1 MCARIKWDES
11 GKRYYTTGVDR
22 VAIYLKNT
30 DGSIVNNSGY
40 GKAIPFS
47 GVSSIEENPSGAE
60 STAIYADN
68 IKYLELV
75 SKEDYGL
82 SMTAYDCPDEFDVC
96 DGVATA
102 APGLKVGQQN
112 RRRFGMVWRSNI
124 GNDTEGNDYG
134 YTYHLVY
141 NCKAG
146 VTSKSHQTINDSPEA
161 AELSWEITTTD
172 EIIPNLKPSAKM
184 TIYTKSLTDEKV
196 AALEDLLFGSDEGAT
211 DGMLPTPEYLISF
224 LSETPSNP

>member
-1 MCARIKWDES
+1 MARIKWDEN
-11 GKRYYTTGVDR
+11 GKRFYTTGVDR
-22 VAIYLKNT
+22 VAVYLKET
-30 DGSIVNNSGY
+30 TGTGY
-40 GKAIPFS
+40 GNAIAFS

-82 SMTAYDCPDEFDVC
+82 SMTAYDCPDEFDQC

-102 APGLKVGQQN
+102 IPGVKIGQQN

-134 YTYHLVY
+134 YAYHIVY

-146 VTSKSHQTINDSPEA
+146 VTSKSHQTINDSPEP

-172 EIIPNLKPSAKM
+172 EIISGFKPSAKL
-184 TIYTKSLTDEKV
+184 TIYTKQLGEEKT
-196 AALEDLLFGSDEGAT
+196 ALLEDILYGSDEQGT
-211 DGMLPTPEYLISF
+211 EGTLLLPDELIDR
-224 LSETPSNP
+224 LNGGSNP